1 MGRRTVLLIAAA
13 MIAVLGSTMVFLYVR
28 AADDR
33 ATERQEPVSV
43 LKATGQIDPGETAN
57 AAMQAGKLALEE
69 VPRSQ
74 LLTGAVD
81 GIDTLGTQVALSTI
95 FPGEQIIAGKFG
107 AAGSQQLLTI
117 PDEQIAMSMSLSDTG
132 RVAGFVSPGSEVA
145 IFATCGEGT
154 YTLFP
159 QMQVIAV
166 GATTVTNTTTVDPTG
181 AQTTEQL
188 PKTLFTLAVTQ
199 EQGQRLLQAASTCE
213 MAYGLRTE
221 TSVVDVPVPPTTA
234 TNLFQQR

>member
-1 MGRRTVLLIAAA
+1 MGRRTVLLIVAA

-43 LKATGQIDPGETAN
+43 LKATAQIEPGESAN

-74 LLTGAVD
+74 VLAGATAS
-81 GIDTLGTQVALSTI
+81 IDTIGTQVALAPI
-95 FPGEQIIAGKFG
+95 YPGEQIIAGKFG
-107 AAGSQQLLTI
+107 EPGSQQLLTI

-145 IFATCGEGT
+145 IFATCPEGT

-159 QMQVIAV
+159 QMSVIAV
-166 GATTVTNTTTVDPTG
+166 GATTVTTATTVDPTG

-199 EQGQRLLQAASTCE
+199 DQGQRLLQAASSCE

-221 TSVVDVPVPPTTA
+221 TSVVDAPIPPVTA
-234 TNLFQQR
+234 TNLFQR